1 MYKVKSIGR
10 HYVVLKNGNRVYI
23 NGSYEKM
30 IDFLRK
36 EKSRMEKLGLSF
48 KVNLKQIEQDVYEY
62 TY

>member
-30 IDFLRK
+30 IDFLKK

>member
-30 IDFLRK
+30 IGFLKK
-36 EKSRMEKLGLSF
+36 EKDRMEKLGLSF
-48 KVNLKQIEQDVYEY
+48 KVNLKQVEQDVYEY

>member
-30 IDFLRK
+30 IYFLKK

>member
-30 IDFLRK
+30 INFLKK

>member
-30 IDFLRK
+30 IGFLKK

-48 KVNLKQIEQDVYEY
+48 EVNLKQIEQDVYEY

>member
-30 IDFLRK
+30 IGFLKK

>member
-48 KVNLKQIEQDVYEY
+48 KVNLKQVEQDVYEY

>member
-1 MYKVKSIGR
+1 MYKIKSIGR

-30 IDFLRK
+30 IGFLKK

>member
-1 MYKVKSIGR
+1 MYKVKKINR
-10 HYVVLKNGNRVYI
+10 NYVITKKGNELYTSNNYSKV
-23 NGSYEKM
+23 
-30 IDFLRK
+30 IDFLKK